1 LQYYYELSRI
11 LMDKIIS
18 FFSST
23 RLMAVLF
30 IVFAAS
36 MGIGTFIEDA
46 YNTETARVFIYN
58 AKWFEAIMLLF
69 VINFIGNI
77 KRYQLN
83 KKEKW
88 ATLLLHLSFIFIII
102 GAFVT
107 RYISF
112 EGMMPIRE
120 NATESRFYSDKPYL
134 TVMVDGEYKG
144 SMQRRT
150 FEEPLLF
157 TSKEVPVLASNYF
170 SISNHFADVPFEI
183 EYKKFTLG
191 AKEVIKEDSNGGTQY
206 LKLVEQGAGVR
217 HDHYLKEGEVQS
229 INNILFAF
237 NKQTQGAVNIIKTG
251 ENYTVQT
258 PFSGN
263 FMRMIDKF
271 QGTVTKDSVQPL
283 MFRSLYNLEG
293 AMFVIPD
300 RAIKGKI
307 DYEASKDF
315 KTKEDA
321 ALTVTVKSEGQE
333 KGVTL
338 IGGRQ
343 KIGVPVSFKLG
354 KLEYTLMYGS
364 KTYELPFAL
373 KLNDFIA
380 EKYPGTENSY
390 SSFESKVTIIDKE
403 KNHTSDVRIFM
414 NNVLD
419 YRGYRFFQASYDP
432 DELGTRLSVS
442 HDFWGTWISYAGYFL
457 LYIGLMAILFDKN
470 TRFNDLKKKLDKVN
484 AKKAALTVMLLLFSL
499 VGFSQEHVHTEGDGH
514 EHVHTEGDGHDH
526 KHTEGDGHNHA
537 AVADQHAHIRQKPTQ
552 EQLDS
557 VINKFKVSE
566 EHAAKFSRIIIQD
579 FGGRMKPANTFSS
592 ELLRKVSKSDTY
604 KGLNAD
610 QAFLSMALLGEIW
623 YDVPIIELKRGN
635 DSIRKIAGLEN
646 KVKYAAMSDFFDNVG
661 NYKLSRLLEDAYKE
675 KEPNQFQKDFIDID
689 KKINLLNWAI
699 SGQILKVLPIPNDKG
714 NKWVSYPEAAEGSF
728 KGLDTIRNIVPFYFG
743 ALGKATQTKDYTT
756 AESILEGLSKFQK
769 KMGAAV
775 MPADD
780 KIDAELFYN
789 KYDLFKKL
797 YSWYSLGGIFMFV
810 FAIIQLF
817 NNRKGIKYTVNF
829 FHGVIILLF
838 VIHTVWLGVR
848 WYVSGHAPWSNA
860 YESIIYVAW
869 ATMFFGIAFGRKSR
883 LTVASTAFVAAIV
896 LMVAQG
902 NWTDPEIA
910 NLVPVLNSYWLM
922 IHVAVIVASYGPFT
936 LGMILGLVALI
947 LMLFTNNNNKVK
959 MDLTIKELTYI
970 NEMALTVGLVMLSI
984 GNFLGGQWAN
994 ESWGRY
1000 WGWDPK
1006 ETWALT
1012 SIMVYAFVIHMRF
1025 VPALRGT
1032 WIYNFFS
1039 VLAYASILMT
1049 YFGVNFYLTG
1059 LHSYASGEL
1068 RTPMYFF
1075 YMALAA
1081 FILGAFALAK
1091 YRRHLKK

>member
-1 LQYYYELSRI
+1 MTAKIEVLSIFALTFKEPFRI

-18 FFSST
+18 FFTST
-23 RLMAVLF
+23 RLMAILF
-30 IVFAAS
+30 LVFAAS

-120 NATESRFYSDKPYL
+120 QATESRFYSDKAYL
-134 TVMVDGEYKG
+134 TVMVDGEYQG

-157 TSKEVPVLASNYF
+157 SSKEVPFIASNYF
-170 SISNHFADVPFEI
+170 SISNEFNKIPFEI

-191 AKEVIKEDSNGGTQY
+191 AKEVIKEDPNGTQY
-206 LKLVEQGAGVR
+206 LKLVEQGAGIR

-251 ENYTVQT
+251 DNYTVQT

-271 QGTVTKDSVQPL
+271 QGPVAKDSVQPL

-300 RAIKGKI
+300 HAIKGKVA
-307 DYEASKDF
+307 YESTKDF

-321 ALTVTVKSEGQE
+321 ALTVVVKSEDKE
-333 KGVTL
+333 KEITL
-338 IGGRQ
+338 LGGRQ
-343 KIGVPVSFKLG
+343 KMGVPVSFKQG
-354 KLEYTLMYGS
+354 NLEFTIMYGS
-364 KTYELPFAL
+364 KTYELPFAI

-380 EKYPGTENSY
+380 KKYPGTESSY
-390 SSFESKVTIIDKE
+390 ASFESKATIIDKE
-403 KNHTSDVRIFM
+403 KNNTFDAHIFM
-414 NNVLD
+414 NNILD
-419 YRGYRFFQASYDP
+419 YRGYRFFQAGFDP
-432 DELGTRLSVS
+432 DELGTKLSVS

-457 LYIGLMAILFDKN
+457 LYIGLMAILFDDKN
-470 TRFNDLKKKLDKVN
+470 TRFGDLKKKLDKVN
-484 AKKAALTVMLLLFSL
+484 AKKAALTAVLLLFSF
-499 VGFSQEHVHTEGDGH
+499 VGFSQEQHVHTEGDGH
-514 EHVHTEGDGHDH
+514 NHEAAEA
-526 KHTEGDGHNHA
+526 HNHTA
-537 AVADQHAHIRQKPTQ
+537 AADQHAHTRVKPTQ
-552 EQLDS
+552 AQLDS
-557 VINKFKVSE
+557 VINKFKVSD

-579 FGGRMKPANTFSS
+579 FGGRMKPANTFAS
-592 ELLRKVSKSDTY
+592 ELLRKVSEKDTY
-604 KGLNAD
+604 NGLNAD
-610 QAFLSMALLGEIW
+610 QALLSMSMLGEIW
-623 YDVPIIELKRGN
+623 YDVPVILLKRGN
-635 DSIRKIAGLEN
+635 DSIRKIAGLES
-646 KVKYAAMSDFFDNVG
+646 KVKYAAMSDFFDNAG
-661 NYKLSRLLEDAYKE
+661 NYKLSRLLEDAYRE
-675 KEPNQFQKDFIDID
+675 KVPNKFQEDFIDID

-699 SGQILKVLPIPNDKG
+699 SGQILKILPVPNDKG
-714 NKWVSYPEAAEGSF
+714 NKWVSYPEAAEDSY

-743 ALGKATQTKDYTT
+743 ALGKATQTKDYST
-756 AESILEGLSKFQK
+756 AESILEGISKYQK
-769 KMGAAV
+769 KAGAAV
-775 MPADD
+775 MPSDD

-797 YSWYSLGGIFMFV
+797 YSWYALAGIFMFL
-810 FAIIQLF
+810 FTIIKLF
-817 NNRKGIKYTVNF
+817 NSRKGIRYTVTF
-829 FHGVIILLF
+829 FHGAIIFLF
-838 VIHTVWLGVR
+838 VLHTLWLGVR

-869 ATMFFGIAFGRKSR
+869 ATMFFGIAFGRKSQ
-883 LTVASTAFVAAIV
+883 LTVASTALVAAMV
-896 LMVAQG
+896 LTVAHW

-922 IHVAVIVASYGPFT
+922 IHVAVIVGSYGPLT

-947 LMLFTNNNNKVK
+947 LMLFTNKNNKLK

-1006 ETWALT
+1006 ETWALV
-1012 SIMVYAFVIHMRF
+1012 SIMIYAFVIHMRF

-1059 LHSYASGEL
+1059 LHSYASGEI
-1068 RTPMYFF
+1068 RTPMYFL
-1075 YMALAA
+1075 YMAL
-1081 FILGAFALAK
+1081 GVFALGGFALMQ
-1091 YRRHLKK
+1091 YRKHLKK